1 MSKERAASSVSLFQE
16 FFQGRL
22 YKRSQGKVA
31 RQVTFAVLAI
41 AVVLGSWRL
50 KDFLSAFVEGSSPAL
65 VFGVP
70 GAILVVG
77 LWISYRVVNITKF
90 ADFLIA
96 VEAEMNKVTW
106 PTRVELFR
114 SSMVVIIVIF
124 FLAGMLFLFDLIWKW
139 LFTFIGILN

>member
-1 MSKERAASSVSLFQE
+1 MAKERAASSGSLFQE

-31 RQVTFAVLAI
+31 RQVPFAVLAI

-50 KDFLSAFVEGSSPAL
+50 KEFLSAFVEGSNPAL

-77 LWISYRVVNITKF
+77 LWISYRIVNMDVQI
-90 ADFLIA
+90 
-96 VEAEMNKVTW
+96 
-106 PTRVELFR
+106 
-114 SSMVVIIVIF
+114 
-124 FLAGMLFLFDLIWKW
+124 
-139 LFTFIGILN
+139 